1 MTEEERQELIKR
13 YHEMLLQNNDQD
25 YADAVAAIKSKLS
38 YEVTDDT
45 PITYATGW
53 CTGLDGRGFI
63 LIGVVGDDDKAE
75 QAIIT
80 MRSIKAQT
88 KEGPV
93 HLDIEVF
100 GRNRE
105 GSVLRKEKGE
115 TVLEKTTLGDKKTF
129 CKYVNAIMD
138 YTDCRGYLIH
148 DPMELVEK
156 KYVQ

>member
-1 MTEEERQELIKR
+1 MTDEESQELKKR

-25 YADAVAAIKSKLS
+25 YADAVVAIKNKLS

-63 LIGVVGDDDKAE
+63 LTGIVGDDDKAE
-75 QAIIT
+75 KAIIT
-80 MRSIKAQT
+80 MRSIRAKT

-93 HLDIEVF
+93 HLDIDVF
-100 GRNRE
+100 SLNRE
-105 GSVLRKEKGE
+105 GSILSKDKGE
-115 TVLEKTTLGDKKTF
+115 TVLERTTLGDKKTF

-138 YTDCRGYLIH
+138 YTDWRGYLIR

-156 KYVQ
+156 KDVQ